1 MITHTPHPPTTLA
14 ATATTFGRVLTAYRH
29 SPGLLAITLA
39 APAGMMLLFGFVFGG
54 ALAGTADAAAYRSY
68 LTPGVLVL
76 VAAMGLTAT
85 ASTANAD
92 LNSGLTDRFRA
103 LPLPAL
109 SVPAGLALAETLT
122 GGVALVV
129 MSGIGWA
136 AGWRIDATPA
146 EILTAVALLL
156 LFRFALSWA
165 GICLGAVIRDEQ
177 MLQQTAPLIFG
188 AVMFS
193 NVFVP
198 TETMPGPLRAFAE
211 WNPVSAVVAALRE
224 LFGAP
229 GAVAADAA
237 WPLREPVAASA
248 IWLSVALVVT
258 VPVVL
263 RQYGSARTTTSA
275 AARRRRVPS
284 TVR

>member
-1 MITHTPHPPTTLA
+1 MTIRTARPPSAFA
-14 ATATTFGRVLTAYRH
+14 ATATAFTRVLAAYRH

-76 VAAMGLTAT
+76 VAAIGLTAT
-85 ASTANAD
+85 AATANAD

-122 GGVALVV
+122 GGIALIV
-129 MSGIGWA
+129 MSGIGLA
-136 AGWRIDATPA
+136 AGWRIDAAPA
-146 EILTAVALLL
+146 EILAAVALLL
-156 LFRFALSWA
+156 LFRFALSCA
-165 GICLGAVIRDEQ
+165 GICLGAVVRDEQ
-177 MLQQTAPLIFG
+177 MLQQLAPLVFG
-188 AVMFS
+188 AIMFS

-198 TETMPGPLRAFAE
+198 TETMPGALRVVAE
-211 WNPVSAVVAALRE
+211 WNPVSAIVAALRE

-229 GAVAADAA
+229 GAVPADAA
-237 WPLREPVAASA
+237 WPLQEPVTAAA
-248 IWLSVALVVT
+248 VWLTAAVVVT
-258 VPVVL
+258 VPMVR
-263 RQYGSARTTTSA
+263 RQYGSARSH
-275 AARRRRVPS
+275 RS
-284 TVR
+284 

>member
-1 MITHTPHPPTTLA
+1 MTAIDSRSPAFFT
-14 ATATTFGRVLTAYRH
+14 ATATAFGRILSAYRH

-122 GGVALVV
+122 GGIALII
-129 MSGIGWA
+129 MSGIGAA
-136 AGWRIDATPA
+136 AGWRINATPV
-146 EILTAVALLL
+146 EIVAAVALLL

-188 AVMFS
+188 AIMFS

-211 WNPVSAVVAALRE
+211 WNPISAVVAALRE
-224 LFGAP
+224 LLGAP
-229 GAVAADAA
+229 GTMPADAA
-237 WPLREPVAASA
+237 WPLREPVTASA
-248 IWLSVALVVT
+248 VWLTAALAVT
-258 VPVVL
+258 VPMVL
-263 RQYGSARTTTSA
+263 RQYGSARPQRS
-275 AARRRRVPS
+275 
-284 TVR
+284 

>member
-1 MITHTPHPPTTLA
+1 MNTLA
-14 ATATTFGRVLTAYRH
+14 PRSPSVSAATSTAFVRILSAYRH

-92 LNSGLTDRFRA
+92 LHSGLTDRFRA

-122 GGVALVV
+122 GGLALLI
-129 MSGIGWA
+129 MAGIGLV

-146 EILTAVALLL
+146 EILAAVILLL

-188 AVMFS
+188 TIMFS

-211 WNPVSAVVAALRE
+211 WNPISAVVAALRE

-229 GAVAADAA
+229 GTVAGDAA
-237 WPLREPVAASA
+237 WPLREPVTASA
-248 IWLSVALVVT
+248 VWLVVALVVT

-263 RQYGSARTTTSA
+263 RQYGSARS
-275 AARRRRVPS
+275 RR
-284 TVR
+284 T

>member
-1 MITHTPHPPTTLA
+1 MTALAPRPPSYFA
-14 ATATTFGRVLTAYRH
+14 ATATSFGRILAAYRH
-29 SPGLLAITLA
+29 FPGLLGITLA
-39 APAGMMLLFGFVFGG
+39 APAGMMVLFGFVFGG
-54 ALAGTADAAAYRSY
+54 ALAGGAEAAAYRSY

-103 LPLPAL
+103 LPAPAL
-109 SVPAGLALAETLT
+109 TVPAGLALAETLT
-122 GGVALVV
+122 GGIALII
-129 MSGIGWA
+129 MSGIGLA
-136 AGWRIDATPA
+136 AGWRIDAHPA
-146 EILTAVALLL
+146 EILAAAGLLL

-188 AVMFS
+188 SIMFS
-193 NVFVP
+193 NIFVP
-198 TETMPGPLRAFAE
+198 TEIMPGPLRAIAE

-229 GAVAADAA
+229 GTVPADAA
-237 WPLREPVAASA
+237 WSLREPVAASVV
-248 IWLSVALVVT
+248 WLTVILVVT
-258 VPVVL
+258 VPVVM
-263 RQYGSARTTTSA
+263 RQYGSGRN
-275 AARRRRVPS
+275 
-284 TVR
+284 

>member
-1 MITHTPHPPTTLA
+1 MTPHATQPPTVFS
-14 ATATTFGRVLTAYRH
+14 ATATAFGRILAAYRH
-29 SPGLLAITLA
+29 FPALLAITLA

-85 ASTANAD
+85 AATANAD

-109 SVPAGLALAETLT
+109 SVPTGLALAETLT
-122 GGVALVV
+122 GGLALVI
-129 MSGIGWA
+129 MSGIGLA
-136 AGWRIDATPA
+136 AGWRIDAGPA
-146 EILTAVALLL
+146 AILAAVALLL
-156 LFRFALSWA
+156 VFRFVLSWA
-165 GICLGAVIRDEQ
+165 GICLGAVVRDEQ
-177 MLQQTAPLIFG
+177 MLQQVAPLIFG
-188 AVMFS
+188 AIMFS

-229 GAVAADAA
+229 GTVPGDAA

-248 IWLSVALVVT
+248 VWLTVALVVT

-263 RQYGSARTTTSA
+263 RQYGSARP
-275 AARRRRVPS
+275 RRS
-284 TVR
+284 